1 MHKYNLFESHYLQN
15 ELKTLVRRGIPDQLR
30 SRVWSALYRIKIRD
44 LKEAKG
50 TKYFENLCSKAA
62 EADVSTNIALCYLS
76 CCVQNPFRITFI
88 LY

>member
-1 MHKYNLFESHYLQN
+1 MYNALKILIMLHFDFLMRKYNLFESHYLQN

-50 TKYFENLCSKAA
+50 TKYFENLCTKAA
-62 EADVSTNIALCYLS
+62 EADVSINIF
-76 CCVQNPFRITFI
+76 P
-88 LY
+88 